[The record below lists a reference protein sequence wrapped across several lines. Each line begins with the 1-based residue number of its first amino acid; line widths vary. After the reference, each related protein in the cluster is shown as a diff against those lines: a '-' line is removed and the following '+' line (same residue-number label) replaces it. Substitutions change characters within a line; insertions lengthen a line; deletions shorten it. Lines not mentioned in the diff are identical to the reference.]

1 VLQATTTARYQ
12 YQHMLRALKKIVLAW
27 AAHADSD
34 AGAFSFD
41 LWLA

>member
-1 VLQATTTARYQ
+1 VLLLLPAHAAR
-12 YQHMLRALKKIVLAW
+12 AKKIVLAW